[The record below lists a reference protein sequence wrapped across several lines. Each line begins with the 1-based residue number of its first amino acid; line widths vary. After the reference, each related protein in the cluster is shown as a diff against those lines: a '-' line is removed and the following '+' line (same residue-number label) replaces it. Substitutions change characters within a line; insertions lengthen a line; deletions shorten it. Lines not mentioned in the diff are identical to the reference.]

1 MPGLPFEAPS
11 MLHLN
16 QFKKGGCQ
24 QTSLRIGTLGWWI
37 LILNIFKKEKSL
49 MELEECLEVLLPDKE
64 VLAY

>member
-1 MPGLPFEAPS
+1 
-11 MLHLN
+11 
-16 QFKKGGCQ
+16 
-24 QTSLRIGTLGWWI
+24 